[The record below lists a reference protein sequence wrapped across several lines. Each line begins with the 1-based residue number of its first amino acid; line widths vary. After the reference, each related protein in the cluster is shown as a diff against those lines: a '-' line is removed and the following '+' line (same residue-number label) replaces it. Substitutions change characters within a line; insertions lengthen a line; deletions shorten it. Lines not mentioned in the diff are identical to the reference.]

1 MITDSK
7 FSEDWS
13 MASCNRRTS
22 LSRMVRGLW
31 REVKAECC
39 TGDIHVHNPLYKTT
53 GERYVP
59 RIQFLGFRNRIQCT
73 HHIISEIL
81 SRVWA
86 PPYNLSAFL
95 QKTLIYHISRTDKH
109 QWPLVRSHHVLLINE
124 FVINLHFFPSF
135 QCKILF

>member
-13 MASCNRRTS
+13 TASCNRGTS
-22 LSRMVRGLW
+22 PGRMVRGLR

-39 TGDIHVHNPLYKTT
+39 TGDIHVHNPLYKTA
-53 GERYVP
+53 GERYVV

-86 PPYNLSAFL
+86 H
-95 QKTLIYHISRTDKH
+95 LIIY
-109 QWPLVRSHHVLLINE
+109 Q
-124 FVINLHFFPSF
+124 HF
-135 QCKILF
+135 CRKRLFII